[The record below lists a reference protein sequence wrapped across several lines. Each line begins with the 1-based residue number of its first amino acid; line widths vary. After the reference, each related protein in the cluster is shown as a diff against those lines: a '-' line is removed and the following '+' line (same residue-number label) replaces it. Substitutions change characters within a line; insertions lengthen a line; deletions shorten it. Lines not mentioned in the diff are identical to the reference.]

1 MNPNPDERALT
12 CLLEGKLTMQGEFIW
27 GSNYTFL
34 IQVEHTLGEYQAV
47 YKPNKGVRPLWDFPS
62 QTLARREVA
71 AYLVDLALGW
81 NQVPP
86 TVFRPDGPLG
96 PGSLQLFIEHDPEYH
111 YFNFSPQDRQ
121 RLRPVALFDLLINN
135 ADRKGSHIL
144 FDPNRKIWLI
154 DHGICFH
161 VQEKLRTVVWDYS
174 GEGIPEELCRDLSQ
188 LRQKIAS
195 QQIDPNSPS
204 TQAGFSRLNHYLSPT
219 EIAALLQRA
228 DRLVAAG
235 RFPDPDP
242 GRRHYPWPAI

>member
-1 MNPNPDERALT
+1 M
-12 CLLEGKLTMQGEFIW
+12 W

-34 IQVEHTLGEYQAV
+34 IQVEHPLGEYQAV
-47 YKPNKGVRPLWDFPS
+47 YKPTKGVRQLWDFPS

-71 AYLVDLALGW
+71 AYLVDLALQW

-86 TVFRPDGPLG
+86 TVLRQDGPLG
-96 PGSLQLFIEHDPEYH
+96 PGSLQMFIEHDPEYH

-144 FDPNRKIWLI
+144 VGPDRKIWLI

-161 VQEKLRTVVWDYS
+161 VQEKLRTVIWDYS
-174 GEGIPEELCRDLSQ
+174 GEGIPEDLCRDLSR
-188 LRQKIAS
+188 LRQKIG
-195 QQIDPNSPS
+195 SPEIIMDAPS
-204 TQAGFSRLNHYLSPT
+204 AHSSFGQLRNYLNAA

-235 RFPDPDP
+235 RYPYPDP
-242 GRRHYPWPAI
+242 GRRHYPWPAL